1 MSVCLCI
8 TESYCCTPEIN
19 TTLLINYTPI
29 HIFNEKKN
37 KTKDRKNH
45 ESSQPLYIKGKAK
58 KKKEKQFKQQWI
70 SQQKTWQPEGNEIIF
85 FKC

>member
-29 HIFNEKKN
+29 HIFNEKKIKL
-37 KTKDRKNH
+37 KTEKIMKVVNH
-45 ESSQPLYIKGKAK
+45 YI
-58 KKKEKQFKQQWI
+58 
-70 SQQKTWQPEGNEIIF
+70 
-85 FKC
+85 